1 MGFWWVEKRERG
13 KQKTYLPDFVV
24 RETTVCC
31 WRILG
36 KNIRLV
42 KDDIIVLGEKG
53 VYIIYIYIK
62 LNYIHLFICMQNSP
76 MKTKQSIIWGEG

>member
-1 MGFWWVEKRERG
+1 MLLANFREKIG
-13 KQKTYLPDFVV
+13 
-24 RETTVCC
+24 
-31 WRILG
+31 
-36 KNIRLV
+36 LV

-62 LNYIHLFICMQNSP
+62 LNYIHLFICMQNSS

>member
-1 MGFWWVEKRERG
+1 MGFWWVEKG
-13 KQKTYLPDFVV
+13 KGGNRKHIYLIFCK
-24 RETTVCC
+24 EKHVCF

-36 KNIRLV
+36 KKIRLV

-62 LNYIHLFICMQNSP
+62 LNYIFIYMHAKFTHENKTEHHL
-76 MKTKQSIIWGEG
+76 G